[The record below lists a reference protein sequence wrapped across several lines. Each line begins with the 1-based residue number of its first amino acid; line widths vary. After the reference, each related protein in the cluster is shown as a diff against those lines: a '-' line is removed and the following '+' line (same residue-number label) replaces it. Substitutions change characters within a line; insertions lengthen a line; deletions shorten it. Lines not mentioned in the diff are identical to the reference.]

1 MEDGITRLAGGS
13 TSNNACV
20 GLMRKASAEHDA
32 SHYCINF
39 SFSPSAYEDW
49 KVKRLRF
56 ISLKNWIYWT
66 GNLWER
72 KPNKIFVVSRAGKFS
87 FFLLFFCK
95 CVEDVSDISES
106 RKKFFAFLPA
116 SVLYH
121 HRVETFTRLRIK
133 SSFEEKNRQEYFRIE
148 SLPYEIKG
156 AE

>member
-1 MEDGITRLAGGS
+1 MPRIIALIFHFPHPPTKIEKLNGSGSFRLKIEFIEREICESVNQTRFSLFPGLGS
-13 TSNNACV
+13 F
-20 GLMRKASAEHDA
+20 L
-32 SHYCINF
+32 
-39 SFSPSAYEDW
+39 
-49 KVKRLRF
+49 
-56 ISLKNWIYWT
+56 
-66 GNLWER
+66 
-72 KPNKIFVVSRAGKFS
+72 
-87 FFLLFFCK
+87 FFYFFFCK